1 MPGEAGGK
9 DERRGEL
16 GYALSES
23 YWGKGIATEAVKIAT
38 DVAMQELELDR
49 VEGLVFLENKAS
61 QKVLEKAGFEKE
73 GILKKYFF
81 VKGQSIDIVVYR
93 VVVS

>member
-1 MPGEAGGK
+1 
-9 DERRGEL
+9 
-16 GYALSES
+16 
-23 YWGKGIATEAVKIAT
+23 
-38 DVAMQELELDR
+38 MQELELDR